1 MLESTAAT
9 ELDEMEIGELTG
21 EFIKDGPSSDVVV
34 FWVDFSVSRIWAYNL
49 GRGVLGTIVAVWLKP
64 R

>member
-21 EFIKDGPSSDVVV
+21 EFIKDGPSSDAVV
-34 FWVDFSVSRIWAYNL
+34 FSVDFSVSRIWAYNL
-49 GRGVLGTIVAVWLKP
+49 GRGVLGTIVNVWLKP